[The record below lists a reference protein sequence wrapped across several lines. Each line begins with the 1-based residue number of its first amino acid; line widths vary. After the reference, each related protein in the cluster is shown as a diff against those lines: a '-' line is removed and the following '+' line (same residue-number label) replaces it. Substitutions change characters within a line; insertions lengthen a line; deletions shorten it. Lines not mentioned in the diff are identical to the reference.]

1 MAEMKVQGRIP
12 VVVPDHL
19 DGAVAAGNSPR
30 VKAKLVDIF
39 VYLLGLFI
47 TFGIPR
53 LHVSVQPSAAALDNN
68 SWSAVL
74 IVFWPLFGIILVA
87 AYALL
92 SIFWVSREGQT
103 PGMKIALIRWIRLDD
118 GARGGGSSIKKF
130 TLEVLSGFL
139 TAGLFPLVVWLT
151 SQGEVNRT
159 WFDRVCGTLTI
170 SLNEGVDPSAM
181 MGRSHA
187 TRRKQR
193 AAAASTSDDTNG
205 ERRYALSAR
214 PDNVVARDVSVIGDV
229 PSIGAPAEEMGAEP
243 APVTSIP
250 IEMSRD
256 YDDIRQSLEQARQ
269 AEAEQD
275 AVEAA
280 MREIAREVE
289 AEASG
294 QSEAHEDKQDDA
306 PVSSGGKGEA
316 PVSAAPAPQET
327 PEPAPNPFAPVSPA
341 PSPEP
346 PARSEEDLP
355 APKHAA
361 PPASPTAPLPSRAEP
376 AAPKHAAPV
385 DTPPE
390 PAPDAEHT
398 EVATPAPQEPQT
410 DRGSVFAPQ
419 PHAPRPEHPAPFEVE
434 LEPDIDLTTVRG
446 VPLIPS
452 ATTHD
457 SDEGLGVLERT
468 LGCRPVGSIR
478 LVFDDGTRYDL
489 VGGAIIGRDPVV
501 PETEPTL
508 RRLSIVD
515 PSRSVSKTHLKVTVQ
530 GEAVLVEDL
539 HSTNGTRITPPTGDS
554 RSLTPGTPELAEPG
568 SSVVFGR
575 RTFVIGG

>member
-30 VKAKLVDIF
+30 VKAKLVDAL
-39 VYLLGLFI
+39 VYLIGVFI

-53 LHVSVQPSAAALDNN
+53 LLVSVQPGAATIPDN

-74 IVFWPLFGIILVA
+74 IVFWPLFGIIFIT

-92 SIFWVSREGQT
+92 SMFWVSREGQT
-103 PGMKIALIRWIRLDD
+103 PGMKIAAIRWIRLDD
-118 GARGGGSSIKKF
+118 GARGGSSSVRKF
-130 TLEVLSGFL
+130 SLEVISGLL

-159 WFDRVCGTLTI
+159 WFDRMCGTLTI
-170 SLNEGVDPSAM
+170 SLSDGVDPSAT
-181 MGRSHA
+181 MGRSEA
-187 TRRKQR
+187 MGRKRRVSVS
-193 AAAASTSDDTNG
+193 STSEDSG
-205 ERRYALSAR
+205 AERRYALSAR
-214 PDNVVARDVSVIGDV
+214 PDSVLAQDVDVIGDV
-229 PSIGAPAEEMGAEP
+229 PSIGAPAEEMGAES
-243 APVTSIP
+243 APLTSIP

-256 YDDIRQSLEQARQ
+256 YDDIRHSLEQARKEAAEHDALQQ
-269 AEAEQD
+269 ALQAALQDAGQD
-275 AVEAA
+275 AVPTTS
-280 MREIAREVE
+280 
-289 AEASG
+289 ASHAF
-294 QSEAHEDKQDDA
+294 S
-306 PVSSGGKGEA
+306 
-316 PVSAAPAPQET
+316 
-327 PEPAPNPFAPVSPA
+327 
-341 PSPEP
+341 EP
-346 PARSEEDLP
+346 PSRSE
-355 APKHAA
+355 
-361 PPASPTAPLPSRAEP
+361 PSAE
-376 AAPKHAAPV
+376 KTGV
-385 DTPPE
+385 ESRGEKE
-390 PAPDAEHT
+390 PSAE
-398 EVATPAPQEPQT
+398 E
-410 DRGSVFAPQ
+410 GSVFAPQ
-419 PHAPRPEHPAPFEVE
+419 TVAPPHDHLAPLEIE

-457 SDEGLGVLERT
+457 SDEGLGAFERT
-468 LGCRPVGSIR
+468 LGFRPVGSIR

-489 VGGAIIGRDPVV
+489 IGGAIIGRDPVV
-501 PETEPTL
+501 PETEPFL
-508 RRLSIVD
+508 RRLSVVD

-554 RSLTPGTPELAEPG
+554 RSLIPGNPELAEPG

>member
-30 VKAKLVDIF
+30 VKAKLFDIF
-39 VYLLGLFI
+39 VYLVGIFI

-53 LHVSVQPSAAALDNN
+53 LLVSVQPSATAFPEN

-92 SIFWVSREGQT
+92 SIFWVGREGQT
-103 PGMKIALIRWIRLDD
+103 PGMKLSSIRWIRLDD
-118 GARGGGSSIKKF
+118 GARGGASSMKKF
-130 TLEVLSGFL
+130 ALEVFSGFL

-159 WFDRVCGTLTI
+159 WFDRVCGTLTV
-170 SLNEGVDPSAM
+170 SLSDGVDPSAM
-181 MGRSHA
+181 MGRTNA
-187 TRRKQR
+187 MRRKQR
-193 AAAASTSDDTNG
+193 AAAASATEDTG
-205 ERRYALSAR
+205 TERRYALSAR
-214 PDNVVARDVSVIGDV
+214 PDNVVAQDVNVIGDV
-229 PSIGAPAEEMGAEP
+229 PAVGAPAEEMGAEP

-256 YDDIRQSLEQARQ
+256 YDDIRQSLEQAKH
-269 AEAEQD
+269 AAAEQD
-275 AVEAA
+275 ALEEALQKV
-280 MREIAREVE
+280 AREVE
-289 AEASG
+289 LEAEA
-294 QSEAHEDKQDDA
+294 EAEAAREAEAEAAREKVQPDA
-306 PVSSGGKGEA
+306 
-316 PVSAAPAPQET
+316 AAPSFPSRTSVTPQ
-327 PEPAPNPFAPVSPA
+327 PFAPTPQAST
-341 PSPEP
+341 PS
-346 PARSEEDLP
+346 
-355 APKHAA
+355 
-361 PPASPTAPLPSRAEP
+361 
-376 AAPKHAAPV
+376 
-385 DTPPE
+385 
-390 PAPDAEHT
+390 
-398 EVATPAPQEPQT
+398 TPAPPPVEKTKVESFAAKDPQP

-419 PHAPRPEHPAPFEVE
+419 TDAPRHEHPEPFEIE

-452 ATTHD
+452 AITHD
-457 SDEGLGVLERT
+457 GDDGLVALERT

-501 PETEPTL
+501 PEAEPTL
-508 RRLSIVD
+508 RRLSVVD

-554 RSLTPGTPELAEPG
+554 RSLVPGTPELAEPG

>member
-30 VKAKLVDIF
+30 IKAKLFDIF
-39 VYLLGLFI
+39 VYLVGLLI
-47 TFGIPR
+47 TFGLPR
-53 LHVSVQPSAAALDNN
+53 LLVSLQPTTAALQGE
-68 SWSAVL
+68 SWTAVL
-74 IVFWPLFGIILVA
+74 IVFWPLFGIILIA

-103 PGMKIALIRWIRLDD
+103 PGMKIASIRWIRLDD
-118 GARGGGSSIKKF
+118 GARGGGSSFKKF
-130 TLEVLSGFL
+130 ALEVVSGIL

-170 SLNEGVDPSAM
+170 SLKDGVDPSAM
-181 MGRSHA
+181 LGRSNA

-193 AAAASTSDDTNG
+193 AAAASAPDDTGG

-214 PDNVVARDVSVIGDV
+214 PDNVVAQDVSVIGDV
-229 PSIGAPAEEMGAEP
+229 PSVGAPAEEMGAEP

-256 YDDIRQSLEQARQ
+256 YDDIRQSLEQAKK
-269 AEAEQD
+269 AAAEQD
-275 AVEAA
+275 AVEAS
-280 MREIAREVE
+280 MQEVAREVQTG
-289 AEASG
+289 AAHSTLSG
-294 QSEAHEDKQDDA
+294 AK
-306 PVSSGGKGEA
+306 
-316 PVSAAPAPQET
+316 ET
-327 PEPAPNPFAPVSPA
+327 PGPAVSPFAPV
-341 PSPEP
+341 
-346 PARSEEDLP
+346 
-355 APKHAA
+355 
-361 PPASPTAPLPSRAEP
+361 
-376 AAPKHAAPV
+376 
-385 DTPPE
+385 
-390 PAPDAEHT
+390 T
-398 EVATPAPQEPQT
+398 EVASPDAPGPQPSVQTGASLVATASAVFAQDSPADTPTDRAHPAQNAELDTPATQGNYT
-410 DRGSVFAPQ
+410 DKGSVFV
-419 PHAPRPEHPAPFEVE
+419 PHTDASHPEHPAPFEVE
-434 LEPDIDLTTVRG
+434 LEQDIDLTTVRG

-508 RRLSIVD
+508 RRLSVVD

-539 HSTNGTRITPPTGDS
+539 HSTNGTRITPPTGES
-554 RSLTPGTPELAEPG
+554 LSLTPGTPELAEPG